1 MNSKFNNELDQNLIS
16 QQQNCI
22 NYPESLE
29 KEKRVKCKAF
39 EKLSSIKGYL
49 YGLLYTLLDCIS
61 YILIKMAP
69 SLNGFNHGVSRYLT
83 QTIVMTYFLY
93 KYDLKLFGHRGL
105 EGILCLRGLTGSV
118 ALIFGYISL
127 QYLDVSDTQTLI
139 NSCVIITALLG
150 RIFLKE
156 KITIV
161 HVFSVFLT
169 ITGVLFILRPTFLFG
184 IEENLEEIFHVN
196 ITAHNL
202 NVTHRTLEEINE
214 SYSQIIGVC
223 LVLANAFCLSISQVT
238 TRSLSLSK
246 IHHSVISTYANF
258 FGLPIN
264 LIGSSLFFAMNYK
277 EFSSMTINSLHLVY
291 SLSAGL
297 VGTIGLI
304 CLNKALQHEHAAKI
318 GMLRITGILFS
329 MIFQYI
335 LLDIEI
341 DFLGVIG
348 AICVVLGTILIILIK
363 LYSEPIL
370 DSERCYR
377 FLAVEF

>member
-1 MNSKFNNELDQNLIS
+1 MSSKLNIDLNRNLIPEEYT
-16 QQQNCI
+16 QNCQENI
-22 NYPESLE
+22 ENEP
-29 KEKRVKCKAF
+29 VKCRNFK
-39 EKLSSIKGYL
+39 KLSSIKGYI
-49 YGLLYTLLDCIS
+49 YGLSYTLLDCVS

-69 SLNGFNHGVSRYLT
+69 SLNGFNHGISRYLI
-83 QTIVMTYFLY
+83 QTLVMAFFVHRN
-93 KYDLKLFGHRGL
+93 DLKLFGHKGL

-161 HVFSVFLT
+161 HVLSVFLT

-184 IEENLEEIFHVN
+184 IEENFEEIFHVN
-196 ITAHNL
+196 
-202 NVTHRTLEEINE
+202 VTHKTLEEVTK
-214 SYSQIIGVC
+214 SYSQIIGVI

-246 IHHSVISTYANF
+246 IHHSVISMYANF

-264 LIGSSLFFAMNYK
+264 IIGSGLLFAMNYR
-277 EFSSMTINSLHLVY
+277 EYMNMSIDPIHLIY

-304 CLNKALQHEHAAKI
+304 FLNKALQYEHAAKI

-341 DFLGVIG
+341 DFLGLIG
-348 AICVVLGTILIILIK
+348 AVCVVLGTVLIILIK
-363 LYSEPIL
+363 LYSEAIL
-370 DSERCYR
+370 DSERCFR